1 MNEPRNHHHVWVLI
15 LAAVINP
22 IYSLCGLQSANML
35 TFKETIVFNYLV
47 LPAAYFSLFFA
58 IGYFKLRLKWIHFV
72 WFPIVMLGWLGV
84 QCYVLYI
91 AFR

>member
-1 MNEPRNHHHVWVLI
+1 MNEPRNHRHVWVLI
-15 LAAVINP
+15 LASILYPLYA
-22 IYSLCGLQSANML
+22 LCGLQSAFML
-35 TFKETIVFNYLV
+35 TFKETIVFNCLV

-58 IGYFKLRLKWIHFV
+58 IGYSKLRLKWIHFV